1 MIDLRKRLDFLSS
14 VVEGILASVEL
25 DEILYV
31 ILSGITSGE
40 GLGFHRAFV
49 FLLDESGRT
58 LSCQMAVGPA
68 SEREAHRIWEEMEAR
83 GIGLPALLR
92 SYRSIRHDPRAWR
105 LMRRLSGLAMSGR
118 RLAGR
123 TRPARGRLP
132 AEMRLE
138 QLLLRCLAARAP
150 IVDNRCRVTFRPPGR
165 RAPLEFRRFAAVP
178 LHRGRDVVGAI
189 LADNVFAGGREVE
202 AQDGENLRG
211 VSNLVTLAIDRARL
225 YERLRRLAELD
236 GLTGLLNRRIYDEQL
251 GRRLDESVRR
261 GEPLSLVMLDLDNF
275 KPINDACGHPVGDD
289 VLREVGRVLR
299 TGLRAA
305 DLCVRYGGDEF
316 AVVLARTRPA
326 DAVRVAEKLCRR
338 VRGIRLSRVPGL
350 RVSVSAGVA
359 SSAQGFVEP
368 DALTAAAD
376 AALYRAKREG
386 RGRAALGTGRTQGRS
401 HADAPAV
408 GR

>member
-1 MIDLRKRLDFLSS
+1 MIDLRRRLDFLSS

-25 DEILYV
+25 DEILYI

-49 FLLDESGRT
+49 FLLDESERT
-58 LSCQMAVGPA
+58 LSCKMAVGPA

-83 GIGLPALLR
+83 GIDLPALLR

-105 LMRRLSGLAMSGR
+105 LMRRLSGLAVPGR
-118 RLAGR
+118 RLVGLR
-123 TRPARGRLP
+123 RPARAPLPPATTLERLIV
-132 AEMRLE
+132 
-138 QLLLRCLAARAP
+138 RCLAARAP
-150 IVDNRCRVTFRPPGR
+150 FSDNRCRVTFRPPRGVR
-165 RAPLEFRRFAAVP
+165 PIEFRRFAIVP

-189 LADNVFAGGREVE
+189 LADNVFAGGHEVDPHDVE
-202 AQDGENLRG
+202 SLRS

-225 YERLRRLAELD
+225 YERMRRLAEMD
-236 GLTGLLNRRIYDEQL
+236 GLTGLLNRRIYEEQI
-251 GRRLDESVRR
+251 GRLLDESVRR

-275 KPINDACGHPVGDD
+275 KPINDECGHPVGDD
-289 VLREVGRVLR
+289 VLREVGRALRSGLR
-299 TGLRAA
+299 TT

-316 AVVLARTRPA
+316 VVVLPRARPA

-338 VRGIRLSRVPGL
+338 VRAIRLARVPGL

-359 SSAQGFVEP
+359 STAQGFVEP
-368 DALTAAAD
+368 AALTAAAD

-386 RGRAALGTGRTQGRS
+386 RDRAAIEPTGARARRRG
-401 HADAPAV
+401 V
-408 GR
+408 